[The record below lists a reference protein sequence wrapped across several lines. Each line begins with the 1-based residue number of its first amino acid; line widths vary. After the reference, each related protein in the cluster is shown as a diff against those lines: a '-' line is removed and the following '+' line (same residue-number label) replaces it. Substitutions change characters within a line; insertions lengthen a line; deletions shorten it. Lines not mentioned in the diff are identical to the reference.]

1 MIKRQEFK
9 IEKKMAQLEKNKK
22 NAVLEHHVGRVI
34 FFNFLKLKSYF
45 TIFKIAA
52 GSFVRWRI
60 LLIKKKKI
68 RFIICS
74 TIFLTHP

>member
-9 IEKKMAQLEKNKK
+9 IEKKMAQLEKNKKTKKQKK

-52 GSFVRWRI
+52 SSFVRWRI
-60 LLIKKKKI
+60 LLIKKKK
-68 RFIICS
+68 FA
-74 TIFLTHP
+74 L

>member
-1 MIKRQEFK
+1 
-9 IEKKMAQLEKNKK
+9 MAQLEKNKK